1 MSAKNPVC
9 FFGICPLLSK
19 EGQSTFNDFCDVAIP
34 IFLHRQQIHEIGRK
48 DHELNTDPKH
58 QRNAEH
64 PAEDN
69 AAFPLLQEQNRRR
82 QIGQPVHDQQ
92 CDAGEGV
99 VLIQVLCQGQYLK
112 IRQHCIHTH
121 GFSAG
126 VQQHPACP
134 GNCADADKQCLAEQP
149 PPGDL

>member
-34 IFLHRQQIHEIGRK
+34 IFLPRQQMHEIGRK

-69 AAFPLLQEQNRRR
+69 DAFRFRRSRTAAVRLVSPFTISN
-82 QIGQPVHDQQ
+82 
-92 CDAGEGV
+92 AM
-99 VLIQVLCQGQYLK
+99 
-112 IRQHCIHTH
+112 
-121 GFSAG
+121 
-126 VQQHPACP
+126 P
-134 GNCADADKQCLAEQP
+134 GKVES
-149 PPGDL
+149 